1 MESQSHL
8 NQTFFVF
15 LFVFPVLFLKNI
27 SVRIFILKF
36 SPACFTF
43 LLLANF
49 NWKTNKWERPA
60 RIIFPID
67 ADSWCGCQYLR
78 HMMTH
83 KIGSCHWY
91 SIHLYCWSFPSSE
104 ENWAEIQTVKPFHG
118 QYWTFED
125 QILPLRAVLVTD
137 QTVSVKSYHLKSLN
151 QVDTSHLATLSI
163 I

>member
-1 MESQSHL
+1 MESNL

-15 LFVFPVLFLKNI
+15 LFVFPVPSLKNI
-27 SVRIFILKF
+27 SVRISILNI
-36 SPACFTF
+36 SPAF
-43 LLLANF
+43 LLLADF
-49 NWKTNKWERPA
+49 NWKTVKWEPNLDN
-60 RIIFPID
+60 F
-67 ADSWCGCQYLR
+67 SNWCRFLDVSVSYLR

-118 QYWTFED
+118 QYWTLED

-137 QTVSVKSYHLKSLN
+137 QTVSVKSYHLKSLK
-151 QVDTSHLATLSI
+151 QIDTSHRATLSI